1 MSETTYQIRGQRLGT
16 AVAVIA
22 GGLFSAAVPAA
33 QAHPVFALAPPCEA
47 YKFVGVQD
55 WIAGSFTF
63 VIPTQGDRA
72 VGDADAVGKDN
83 GQDNPSL
90 FSHGHSSGGVTG
102 KDIDVTIYFD
112 DGVFNG
118 KTARFTGQVHDD
130 GSASGDLIDLT
141 TNKTEPWAS
150 QFSDR
155 IDCEKRA
162 QQTSPMVTVLAKSDV
177 FDAPSGNRIGPDSYY
192 LKVGRQLQLVQP
204 CKDDWCLLAIPDPEV
219 PTGQGWVF
227 AGRTTGQDFLDI
239 PN

>member
-1 MSETTYQIRGQRLGT
+1 MSETTYQIR

-22 GGLFSAAVPAA
+22 GGLFAAAVPAA

-55 WIAGSFTF
+55 WIVGSFTF

-72 VGDADAVGKDN
+72 VGDADAVGKDP
-83 GQDNPSL
+83 GQL
-90 FSHGHSSGGVTG
+90 SHGHSSGGVTG

-112 DGVFNG
+112 DGFLNG

-162 QQTSPMVTVLAKSDV
+162 QQTSPTATASRTRMESRTRTLPHSQDRFSWLDRNSAS
-177 FDAPSGNRIGPDSYY
+177 P
-192 LKVGRQLQLVQP
+192 
-204 CKDDWCLLAIPDPEV
+204 
-219 PTGQGWVF
+219 
-227 AGRTTGQDFLDI
+227 TTGAISFRRKGRATHRGFTSGLARTACGSA
-239 PN
+239 PTRKRLWTPSSASGS

>member
-1 MSETTYQIRGQRLGT
+1 MSETTYQIR

-22 GGLFSAAVPAA
+22 GGLFAAAVPAA

-55 WIAGSFTF
+55 WIVGSFTF

-72 VGDADAVGKDN
+72 VGDADAVGKDP
-83 GQDNPSL
+83 GQL
-90 FSHGHSSGGVTG
+90 SHGHSSGGVTG
-102 KDIDVTIYFD
+102 KDIDVTVYFD
-112 DGVFNG
+112 DGFLNG

-162 QQTSPMVTVLAKSDV
+162 QQTSPTATVSIATDVYNAPDGNGQPYTNGVQNQNVAAQPGQVQLVGPELCKSNDWCHIV
-177 FDAPSGNRIGPDSYY
+177 PPQGAGNPSWIYIGPGENGVRFGTY
-192 LKVGRQLQLVQP
+192 P
-204 CKDDWCLLAIPDPEV
+204 
-219 PTGQGWVF
+219 
-227 AGRTTGQDFLDI
+227 
-239 PN
+239 